1 MLMTSIRLN
10 SLVSLS
16 VGYLHLNVLL
26 KKSSLVYCWCR
37 HGYNQT
43 LTRTS
48 SQFVPHICTPS
59 KPHLHLHLRIRPFVW
74 CRSHVQALPIASFL
88 ATNTCRLASR
98 VCFSQSQWFN
108 IVWADCIS
116 IKDLQWPFR
125 HTAWEVSVGNKDLIV
140 SWHLV
145 PTGPFNRTK
154 VDQSVMFY

>member
-108 IVWADCIS
+108 IVWADCQHQGPPMTFPPYRLRGLRRKQRPNS
-116 IKDLQWPFR
+116 QLTFSPYRPF
-125 HTAWEVSVGNKDLIV
+125 
-140 SWHLV
+140 
-145 PTGPFNRTK
+145 
-154 VDQSVMFY
+154 